1 MNFTLQ
7 SNPVLIDMQTQS
19 HIPNPP
25 QCSPLPKPTC
35 LWTRSSPNT
44 TPTTMGPLTSRREV
58 GKSKLC
64 KSTMYNEVKLQVFIM
79 TRVPGVHAGHQ
90 HRPGLRPSRGEAAV
104 GFQSLWQG
112 FIGWTGSMETG
123 KQLTAN
129 VHNCRNNRLQG
140 IEGDCGKSVRERRL
154 LSGGV
159 KCGII

>member
-1 MNFTLQ
+1 MIMNFFTLQ

-25 QCSPLPKPTC
+25 QCSRLPKPTC
-35 LWTRSSPNT
+35 LWTRYSPNT
-44 TPTTMGPLTSRREV
+44 TPTTMGPLTSRWEV
-58 GKSKLC
+58 K
-64 KSTMYNEVKLQVFIM
+64 TMWKYTEVKLQVFIM
-79 TRVPGVHAGHQ
+79 FRVPGVHAGHQ

-112 FIGWTGSMETG
+112 FIGWTGNMETA